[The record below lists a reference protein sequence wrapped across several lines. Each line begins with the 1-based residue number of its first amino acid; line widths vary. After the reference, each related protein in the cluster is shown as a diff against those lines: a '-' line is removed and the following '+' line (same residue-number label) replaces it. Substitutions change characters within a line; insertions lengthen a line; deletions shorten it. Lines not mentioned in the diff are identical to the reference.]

1 MKIFTFGLKKIIAPL
16 TLLACFSIQY
26 GVNAQIPTNYQVVEG
41 VDPITLVQQI
51 LIGDGVET
59 SNITYSGATVA
70 RGSFSGT
77 SNIGIESGVILCSGK
92 ASLSKG
98 PNNNAGAGFANNTP
112 GDAALNQAG
121 GGTSYDAAILEFDFI
136 PQSNIVEFKY
146 VFGSEEYNEYVG
158 SYNDVFGF
166 FISGPDIFGDYPSP
180 PEFPQGAR
188 NIAIVPGSLP
198 PMPVSIN
205 NVNCGTDGQPP
216 SGTNCDYFVNNPS
229 GSQYIQYDGFTTVLI
244 ARSPV
249 TPCLKYHIKLAV
261 ADMVDHVYDTGVWLE
276 ANSFS
281 SVGVGAN
288 LGFTHAEV
296 DTAVEGCNSASVTF
310 KLFQITPVD
319 YTIDL
324 TVAGTAIEGE
334 DYVAIPHQIIIPM
347 GDTTATLTIDP
358 IADGMPELT
367 NETVQLIYNSS
378 LCGVTMDTVTLYIKD
393 LAPFSASFSPGG
405 QDIICHDSVYLYGSV
420 DGGQQPYHYQW
431 SSGETTETI
440 WAKPITSTVYEV
452 KVGDVCGRA
461 DSAQIAVN
469 VIGPDAIAKDDFSVC
484 LNAPA
489 QLEVQGG
496 TSWKWTAD
504 PPDLSLTSA
513 IDTLQNPI
521 VYPQQNT
528 TYTVTVFDECGNT
541 DSDAVYVLVGTPYA
555 NAGADD
561 IICTGDTYTLNAN
574 YTLNG
579 VYVWTEKLTGNIVG
593 NAQQV
598 DVTPSVTTI
607 YEVSVTDDC
616 GNTATDEVQITVT
629 QLVITVSSDPTICA
643 GDDVTLTASSS
654 LGGGIFEWNGGGN
667 TYYGSSVIVSPDV
680 TTTYI
685 VTVDD
690 GCIKD
695 GPPVTVNVNQL
706 PTVTASAPVSDIC
719 PDESVVLT
727 AGGATSYV
735 WTSNTGDATLVG
747 QETMVSPSVS
757 PVISTLY
764 TVTGTDGNNCVN
776 TSQVGITVKPR
787 MFADFILSPAQICE
801 DEQITVTYQGNGS
814 GAATYDWNFDGGIAN
829 PGTGQGPH
837 QVSWSTMSS
846 KTVTLTVTQS
856 GCVSQPFTQTLQVNQ
871 MPNANFSYGL
881 TKGCVPLTVDFT
893 NLSTNTDAG
902 ATYLWDFGAAG
913 TSNTQSPS
921 YEFTQPGTYDV
932 TMTVNNP
939 GCSNQMSVPTLV
951 EAYPVPVASFEANPD
966 KTSLKT
972 PIITFSSTSVDNNL
986 TYNWLTDDGGAYDVP
1001 QFTHTYADSGVYVVK
1016 MKIINE
1022 YGCPDSTTRIVTITP
1037 RYMLQIPTAFSPNND
1052 GMNDKFEV
1060 RGNGVKKFR
1069 MSIYNSWGS
1078 LIFESESISKSW
1090 DGIVNGQP
1098 ALPGVYIYR
1107 TYFQDENDEVSE
1119 QTGSII
1125 LIK

>member
-1 MKIFTFGLKKIIAPL
+1 M
-16 TLLACFSIQY
+16 
-26 GVNAQIPTNYQVVEG
+26 
-41 VDPITLVQQI
+41 
-51 LIGDGVET
+51 
-59 SNITYSGATVA
+59 
-70 RGSFSGT
+70 
-77 SNIGIESGVILCSGK
+77 
-92 ASLSKG
+92 
-98 PNNNAGAGFANNTP
+98 
-112 GDAALNQAG
+112 
-121 GGTSYDAAILEFDFI
+121 
-136 PQSNIVEFKY
+136 
-146 VFGSEEYNEYVG
+146 
-158 SYNDVFGF
+158 
-166 FISGPDIFGDYPSP
+166 
-180 PEFPQGAR
+180 
-188 NIAIVPGSLP
+188 
-198 PMPVSIN
+198 
-205 NVNCGTDGQPP
+205 
-216 SGTNCDYFVNNPS
+216 
-229 GSQYIQYDGFTTVLI
+229 
-244 ARSPV
+244 
-249 TPCLKYHIKLAV
+249 
-261 ADMVDHVYDTGVWLE
+261 
-276 ANSFS
+276 
-281 SVGVGAN
+281 
-288 LGFTHAEV
+288 
-296 DTAVEGCNSASVTF
+296 
-310 KLFQITPVD
+310 
-319 YTIDL
+319 
-324 TVAGTAIEGE
+324 
-334 DYVAIPHQIIIPM
+334 
-347 GDTTATLTIDP
+347 
-358 IADGMPELT
+358 
-367 NETVQLIYNSS
+367 
-378 LCGVTMDTVTLYIKD
+378 
-393 LAPFSASFSPGG
+393 
-405 QDIICHDSVYLYGSV
+405 
-420 DGGQQPYHYQW
+420 
-431 SSGETTETI
+431 
-440 WAKPITSTVYEV
+440 
-452 KVGDVCGRA
+452 
-461 DSAQIAVN
+461 
-469 VIGPDAIAKDDFSVC
+469 
-484 LNAPA
+484 
-489 QLEVQGG
+489 
-496 TSWKWTAD
+496 
-504 PPDLSLTSA
+504 
-513 IDTLQNPI
+513 
-521 VYPQQNT
+521 
-528 TYTVTVFDECGNT
+528 
-541 DSDAVYVLVGTPYA
+541 
-555 NAGADD
+555 
-561 IICTGDTYTLNAN
+561 
-574 YTLNG
+574 
-579 VYVWTEKLTGNIVG
+579 WTEKLTGNIVG
-593 NAQQV
+593 NAQQA

-616 GNTATDEVQITVT
+616 GNTAIDEVQITVT

-667 TYYGSSVIVSPDV
+667 TYYGSSVIVSPGV

-706 PTVTASAPVSDIC
+706 PIITASAPVSDIC

-757 PVISTLY
+757 PIVSTLY

-801 DEQITVTYQGNGS
+801 DEQTTVTYQGNGT
-814 GAATYDWNFDGGIAN
+814 GAATYDWNFDGGLAN

-837 QVSWSTMSS
+837 QVSWSTMST

-856 GCVSQPFTQTLQVNQ
+856 GCVSQPVTQTLQVNQ

-939 GCSNQMSVPTLV
+939 GCSNQMSLPTLV
-951 EAYPVPVASFEANPD
+951 EAYPVPVASFNATPD

-1037 RYMLQIPTAFSPNND
+1037 RYMLQIPTAFTPNND
-1052 GMNDKFEV
+1052 GINDKFEV

-1078 LIFESESISKSW
+1078 LIFESESISTSW
-1090 DGIVNGQP
+1090 DGTINGQP
-1098 ALPGVYIYR
+1098 ALPGIYVYR